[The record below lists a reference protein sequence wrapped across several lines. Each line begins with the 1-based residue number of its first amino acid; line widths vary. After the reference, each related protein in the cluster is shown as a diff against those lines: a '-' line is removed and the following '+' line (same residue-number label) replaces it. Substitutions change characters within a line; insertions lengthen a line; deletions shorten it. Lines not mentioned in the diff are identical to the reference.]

1 MIHSVSSPL
10 AAFVNRLNRRSQ
22 LTQQE
27 QGAIL
32 GIPFVKEHFQ
42 IHRDIVGLGERV
54 TCASYIERGMVG
66 RFEQNADG
74 QRQITAIYVP
84 GDMANLQTL
93 VDPCASAA
101 LQALSNV
108 TVLRISHIALREVVR
123 DYPALLGA
131 FWRDCIIDAAL
142 LSEWVANI
150 GRRHARARL
159 AHLMCEMAVRLGAK
173 SGDSFAFHFPLTQQ
187 QLADATG
194 LTSVHINRVAKD
206 LREDSLVEI
215 GHGWVR
221 VLNWKRLVK
230 IADFSEEYPLS
241 DIPQTTADRSLAA

>member
-1 MIHSVSSPL
+1 
-10 AAFVNRLNRRSQ
+10 
-22 LTQQE
+22 
-27 QGAIL
+27 
-32 GIPFVKEHFQ
+32 
-42 IHRDIVGLGERV
+42 
-54 TCASYIERGMVG
+54 
-66 RFEQNADG
+66 
-74 QRQITAIYVP
+74 
-84 GDMANLQTL
+84 MANLQTL